1 LARSFSGVASLRIIT
16 VTATSALPR
25 QTYACIPPPTA
36 RVILVWEVPVMKGL
50 TRLAI
55 IVLTVVLVTGCAT
68 WPASPVY
75 SQDELKARCE
85 RTGGWWRP
93 NILDGYCEYEL
104 ARQMP

>member
-1 LARSFSGVASLRIIT
+1 
-16 VTATSALPR
+16 
-25 QTYACIPPPTA
+25 
-36 RVILVWEVPVMKGL
+36 MKGL
-50 TRLAI
+50 TTRLAI

>member
-1 LARSFSGVASLRIIT
+1 MSGAST
-16 VTATSALPR
+16 
-25 QTYACIPPPTA
+25 CIPPPTA
-36 RVILVWEVPVMKGL
+36 RVIVVWEVAAMKGL
-50 TRLAI
+50 MRLVI
-55 IVLTVVLVTGCAT
+55 IVLTVMLVTGCAT

>member
-1 LARSFSGVASLRIIT
+1 MTDGQIMRMRMSR
-16 VTATSALPR
+16 ATL
-25 QTYACIPPPTA
+25 C
-36 RVILVWEVPVMKGL
+36 G
-50 TRLAI
+50 
-55 IVLTVVLVTGCAT
+55 IVLIAIALTGCAT
-68 WPASPVY
+68 WPAPPVY

>member
-16 VTATSALPR
+16 VTATSALPH

-85 RTGGWWRP
+85 RTGG
-93 NILDGYCEYEL
+93 
-104 ARQMP
+104 

>member
-1 LARSFSGVASLRIIT
+1 MGRAMLLGV
-16 VTATSALPR
+16 
-25 QTYACIPPPTA
+25 
-36 RVILVWEVPVMKGL
+36 
-50 TRLAI
+50 
-55 IVLTVVLVTGCAT
+55 VLTAMAFAGCAT
-68 WPASPVY
+68 WPAPPVY